1 MPLTVGLISL
11 GCPKN
16 LVDSEIMI
24 GHLQKAGMTMTPEPE
39 LADVMVVNT
48 CAFIDQAKQE
58 AIDAILDIVRAREN
72 GAYPENQ
79 KLIVAGCL
87 SQRFRKELP
96 ALLPEVDAFI
106 GPDQIT
112 KLPEIITQVMD
123 RTIQDRN
130 FIEGNAGTFLTGT
143 RRATAL
149 PRRTRPTSR

>member
-79 KLIVAGCL
+79 KLIVAGISL
-87 SQRFRKELP
+87 K
-96 ALLPEVDAFI
+96 
-106 GPDQIT
+106 
-112 KLPEIITQVMD
+112 
-123 RTIQDRN
+123 
-130 FIEGNAGTFLTGT
+130 GNAGTFLTGT

>member
-87 SQRFRKELP
+87 SSASGRNCPPCFRRWTPLS
-96 ALLPEVDAFI
+96 VR
-106 GPDQIT
+106 T
-112 KLPEIITQVMD
+112 KSPNCRKLS
-123 RTIQDRN
+123 
-130 FIEGNAGTFLTGT
+130 LK
-143 RRATAL
+143 
-149 PRRTRPTSR
+149 